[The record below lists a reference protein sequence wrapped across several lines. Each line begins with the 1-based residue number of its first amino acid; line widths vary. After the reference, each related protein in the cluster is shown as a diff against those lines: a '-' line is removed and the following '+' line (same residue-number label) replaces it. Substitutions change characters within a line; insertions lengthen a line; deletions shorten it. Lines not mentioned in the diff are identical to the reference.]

1 MAMIARVFTKK
12 TKYTPDDDF
21 AFTGPP
27 DLFTPHFDEAHIS
40 CSFSWDKSKAEQLA
54 DAWCS
59 HADVVKVDGPAYDNP
74 GDEFTP
80 GMYLR
85 HGYTLTSRGC
95 IRKCPFCLVPK
106 REGMLRELTIHPG
119 PWVQD
124 NNLLACSKQH
134 VLDVFKMLATQKNI
148 KLLGGLDIRLI
159 EDWVID
165 EVVKIKHNLQYL
177 YIAFDHESQ
186 RENVR
191 SALERFTDAGLK
203 QSQLQCFVLVGYKDD
218 TIEEAERRCEW
229 VITEGGFPFASYWR
243 GPDEENFHKPKE
255 WAELTQNYTYLPVTT
270 SRLKRLGLKYHKK
283 FVRGMYTN
291 RNKED

>member
-1 MAMIARVFTKK
+1 
-12 TKYTPDDDF
+12 
-21 AFTGPP
+21 
-27 DLFTPHFDEAHIS
+27 
-40 CSFSWDKSKAEQLA
+40 
-54 DAWCS
+54 
-59 HADVVKVDGPAYDNP
+59 
-74 GDEFTP
+74 
-80 GMYLR
+80 
-85 HGYTLTSRGC
+85 
-95 IRKCPFCLVPK
+95 
-106 REGMLRELTIHPG
+106 MLRELTIHPG